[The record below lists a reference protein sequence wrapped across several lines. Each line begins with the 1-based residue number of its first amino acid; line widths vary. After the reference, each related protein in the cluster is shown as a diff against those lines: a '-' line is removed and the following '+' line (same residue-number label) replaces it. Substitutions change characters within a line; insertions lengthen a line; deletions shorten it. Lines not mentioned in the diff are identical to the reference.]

1 MQNTAYNASTPTGSP
16 MDSITLANPLYFVES
31 LLGTVAGMLF

>member
-1 MQNTAYNASTPTGSP
+1 MNNGATVSQNTGAP

-31 LLGTVAGMLF
+31 LLGTIAGVLF